1 MRQNERATRLDLA
14 YRLGR
19 RQLLTTLCVI
29 SLGGPALVGGDL
41 RSAHAKSLALD
52 ALALQQFDWRFCVKC
67 EGLFFNG
74 YPGKGTCAAG
84 GGHAPAGYNFY
95 LPHDIPGTPTAQADW
110 RFCVKCEGLFFNG
123 YPGKGTCAAGGAH
136 QAAGYNFIIPHDI
149 VGTPTAQTDWRFCV
163 KCEGL
168 FFNGYPGKGTCAA
181 GGAHQA
187 AGYNFVIPHDLPASL
202 DFDFSPI
209 GFDNGVPVGGFSH
222 LTLRDDG
229 SYTFSG
235 HFHDSGA
242 TSYEVGC
249 VWLLKDSQNM
259 VYTFERT
266 GHVYGTFEPGSRDY
280 DWQVDSHNDELA
292 NRWANIAAGSRAT
305 AHAAADMDILGFT
318 NALIGDLGKVV
329 GVISILA

>member
-266 GHVYGTFEPGSRDY
+266 E
-280 DWQVDSHNDELA
+280 
-292 NRWANIAAGSRAT
+292 
-305 AHAAADMDILGFT
+305 
-318 NALIGDLGKVV
+318 IGR
-329 GVISILA
+329 